1 MRHQSRR
8 EQEDKIIQAEIDRC
22 RRKYENS
29 KAYYAYGSRSAER
42 TMEKYATLEKALE
55 SYFDA
60 RDIQSELRDKLLEI
74 GDTMNRAE
82 QQIELHG
89 EKSLPVR
96 QVIAEVKRI
105 VSGKI

>member
-1 MRHQSRR
+1 MKHQSGMER
-8 EQEDKIIQAEIDRC
+8 EQKIIQAEIDRC
-22 RRKYENS
+22 RRKYEN
-29 KAYYAYGSRSAER
+29 AQVYYAYGSRSAER

-55 SYFDA
+55 SYFAA

-74 GDTMNRAE
+74 GEAMKRAE
-82 QQIELHG
+82 KQIELYG

-105 VSGKI
+105 VYGKV